1 MRRKERGY
9 DNKWLAGKG
18 EGGLA
23 AGQSSDPR
31 TFLADY
37 KARIFV
43 YNVSL
48 FFFADPL
55 RRLARGVRRVGG
67 GLLPSDPP
75 AGMVREDRTS
85 AGAAAE

>member
-1 MRRKERGY
+1 MTTSGWPERGRGRGA
-9 DNKWLAGKG
+9 WRLSSQVILVLSSLATKQ
-18 EGGLA
+18 EYSFA
-23 AGQSSDPR
+23 
-31 TFLADY
+31 TFL
-37 KARIFV
+37 F
-43 YNVSL
+43 L
-48 FFFADPL
+48 LFADPL

>member
-1 MRRKERGY
+1 M
-9 DNKWLAGKG
+9 
-18 EGGLA
+18 A
-23 AGQSSDPR
+23 AEQSSDPR
-31 TFLADY
+31 TFFADY

-43 YNVSL
+43 YNVSFL
-48 FFFADPL
+48 FADPL